1 MINPSFLNETILN
14 RVSLS
19 SIDLENTIKSLGL
32 DVLNYGVIDKEADKV
47 ELIVQ
52 DDRESLLNMIRKYL
66 MKKPIHEEV
75 HVFWSNL
82 NKYSILCD
90 IKFVL
95 ENLDNIFDEDW
106 DFWIIGGNKKWVIEN
121 YHEEELSIF
130 LLN

>member
-1 MINPSFLNETILN
+1 MINPSFLNKTLLN
-14 RVSLS
+14 RVLLS
-19 SIDLENTIKSLGL
+19 SIDLEHTIKSLGL
-32 DVLNYGVIDKEADKV
+32 NVLNYGVIDKETDKV
-47 ELIVQ
+47 EFIVQ

-106 DFWIIGGNKKWVIEN
+106 DFWIIGGNKN
-121 YHEEELSIF
+121 G
-130 LLN
+130 LLKTIMRKSCQYFY

>member
-1 MINPSFLNETILN
+1 MIIPSFLNEALLN

-32 DVLNYGVIDKEADKV
+32 DVLNYGVIDKETDKV

-75 HVFWSNL
+75 HVF
-82 NKYSILCD
+82 
-90 IKFVL
+90 
-95 ENLDNIFDEDW
+95 
-106 DFWIIGGNKKWVIEN
+106 
-121 YHEEELSIF
+121 
-130 LLN
+130 